1 MISIIVCSKNIQDY
15 RILHRNIQ
23 ETIGLKFE
31 MIRIN
36 NEANSYS
43 ICEAYNLGILK
54 SNFDI
59 ICLCHEDVSFFTMD
73 WGLKVDRHLEDKKVG
88 LIGLA
93 GSDTFS
99 NIPNGWWVQSK
110 YNSLH
115 VRVLQR
121 NKAEHSE
128 LHSVPF
134 KYHSTNKS
142 SEAGHLSKENKE
154 EVVVLDG
161 VWLCGRREVFK
172 KYRFDDQLL
181 NVFHGYDI
189 DISLSIHLEYSNY
202 VINDVVIMHKSIG
215 AKTQEWVDSCI
226 QLSEKWKG
234 INVVTVQNDKSR
246 FQEIYYKCNVLYDF
260 CLTLIVLENSSI
272 EVRRLQNRYFYF
284 AWRLLLIPS
293 FYLMLVIYVFGNRRG
308 MKINSK
314 LVSIKQIMKG

>member
-1 MISIIVCSKNIQDY
+1 MISIIICSININEF
-15 RILHRNIQ
+15 RLLECNIN
-23 ETIGLKFE
+23 ETIGLDFE
-31 MIRIN
+31 LIRIN
-36 NEANSYS
+36 NENNEYS
-43 ICEAYNLGILK
+43 ICEAYNLGVEESK
-54 SNFDI
+54 FDI
-59 ICLCHEDVSFFTMD
+59 ICLCHEDIKILTRS
-73 WGLKVDRHLEDKKVG
+73 WGRKIVAYLADEKVG

-115 VRVLQR
+115 TRVLQQ
-121 NKAEHSE
+121 NEAEHSQPG
-128 LHSVPF
+128 SNIF
-134 KYHSTNKS
+134 KYDSTYKF
-142 SEAGHLSKENKE
+142 SESGPLSKENKE

-181 NVFHGYDI
+181 NGFHGYDI
-189 DISLSIHLEYSNY
+189 DISLSVNLEYSNY

-215 AKTQEWVDSCI
+215 VKTQEWVDSCI

-260 CLTLIVLENSSI
+260 
-272 EVRRLQNRYFYF
+272 
-284 AWRLLLIPS
+284 
-293 FYLMLVIYVFGNRRG
+293 
-308 MKINSK
+308 
-314 LVSIKQIMKG
+314 